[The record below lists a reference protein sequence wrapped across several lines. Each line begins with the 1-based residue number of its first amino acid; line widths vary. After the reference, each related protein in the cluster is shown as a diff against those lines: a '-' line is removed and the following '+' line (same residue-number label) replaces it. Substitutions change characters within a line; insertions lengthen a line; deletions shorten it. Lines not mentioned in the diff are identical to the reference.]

1 MAERS
6 WCPSL
11 HAEPSVS
18 GWPFSKKAGVGA
30 HSEHAAVDV
39 FSAQWGASVAA
50 NNSVSATQVAGELTA
65 SFQRRFHRFDAAI
78 VCSKANRFLWPPHFG
93 VATPCNEDCVL
104 TGRVAVCLDI
114 LAMGQTPI
122 NAAELAIPSDGI
134 DAFLS
139 LMARRSAESNGS
151 FASDSVTKLVA
162 LPSADTV
169 ASLTEIIGSLM
180 SSKGVM
186 ERLRGLVVCGA
197 SAATADD
204 VLAEFLSSATKL
216 EELCLVNCALE
227 NTVTALMEAVKNTEM
242 KRLGLERSDLG
253 IGSSNSASEGL
264 TTSFCEALKVNKFL
278 TSLNLSNTNLD
289 TTFVVA
295 LIDALLESDTKLLP
309 EDLGEDAE
317 EVLGWSLE
325 GRLDKAAFV
334 SGGDRD
340 DSNASLIDDETVG
353 DDDDATPSPDAS
365 ESDAGEDDADDKD
378 SGDEEADGDAEDEE
392 GSEEEEEEEEEEEA
406 AHEAKAR
413 RLRERQEKEEW
424 QLQQKRIRH
433 ELKVLL
439 QSELWERSDL
449 AHEYYQGLQDI
460 VAINS
465 APIANRRAAERQQKK
480 EAYCS
485 RRSGWSRLETLILR
499 GNQVGDRG
507 CKKLA
512 CLLRDEVPLSEEE
525 VVQRQEAID
534 AMRGSFGERLGA
546 ARSVVERGEKRA
558 WRELL
563 RKAQRESP
571 DFAIERRTSIS
582 AALSD
587 LDEED
592 EYAKEAPP
600 VLLTN
605 VERSP
610 SSSSVEESPASDGDG
625 DTEASSGFNPEEQRE
640 WQEWVAQA
648 LPHMPVALTKKGMNT
663 IRAIDLGSCG
673 ISRKGVQ
680 TLAEVLKTN
689 KVLETLCLR
698 HNPIGSSAPAKKHAQ
713 PEDGLTIFPEFAEF
727 AEMLSVNGAVCH
739 LDMGYCHLSPDDVRA
754 VAEALRHNTSMVTLS
769 LEGNQLGVDEGY
781 QQQTYAHSYIYELWM
796 TAARPGSALRNLNM
810 DHNHIATCLWQEEVA
825 ALAALCGQLT
835 SLSLSHVGLRLR
847 HLEAW
852 SEALLPEDPSYSPTV
867 RVLHLAHN
875 ELATEADGAALG
887 LLLRHF
893 TALEELSVEEHP
905 LLGSSGV
912 AAALEYLP
920 ATMRRLNCTAT
931 GLTTPCVG
939 AAQNPVLPVAVV
951 KQLTCLLLGDV
962 EAPTVMA
969 LGEWVTFM
977 KRAAPRQ
984 LQFLS
989 LWARGMVGREAD
1001 VMPLQLE
1008 LAQTCPSLLHMDSG
1022 FQPEFH
1028 ASTFASNCFEQ
1039 MEQLL
1044 FLRRMRCAAEQSKV

>member
-1 MAERS
+1 
-6 WCPSL
+6 
-11 HAEPSVS
+11 
-18 GWPFSKKAGVGA
+18 
-30 HSEHAAVDV
+30 
-39 FSAQWGASVAA
+39 
-50 NNSVSATQVAGELTA
+50 
-65 SFQRRFHRFDAAI
+65 
-78 VCSKANRFLWPPHFG
+78 
-93 VATPCNEDCVL
+93 
-104 TGRVAVCLDI
+104 
-114 LAMGQTPI
+114 
-122 NAAELAIPSDGI
+122 
-134 DAFLS
+134 
-139 LMARRSAESNGS
+139 
-151 FASDSVTKLVA
+151 
-162 LPSADTV
+162 
-169 ASLTEIIGSLM
+169 M

>member
-1 MAERS
+1 MQFLERT
-6 WCPSL
+6 
-11 HAEPSVS
+11 A
-18 GWPFSKKAGVGA
+18 SKPPATFFQLKGVP
-30 HSEHAAVDV
+30 
-39 FSAQWGASVAA
+39 
-50 NNSVSATQVAGELTA
+50 TQVAGELTA

-78 VCSKANRFLWPPHFG
+78 VCSKANRSLWPPHFG
-93 VATPCNEDCVL
+93 AVTPCDEDSVL

-114 LAMGQTPI
+114 TAMGQTPI

-139 LMARRSAESNGS
+139 LMARRSAESNGR

-169 ASLTEIIGSLM
+169 ASLSEIIGSLV
-180 SSKGVM
+180 SSKPVM
-186 ERLRGLVVCGA
+186 ERLSGLVACGA

-216 EELCLVNCALE
+216 EELCLVNCTLE

-253 IGSSNSASEGL
+253 IGSADSDCEGL

-317 EVLGWSLE
+317 EVTGWSLE

-334 SGGDRD
+334 SGGGRD
-340 DSNASLIDDETVG
+340 DSNASLTDDET
-353 DDDDATPSPDAS
+353 
-365 ESDAGEDDADDKD
+365 
-378 SGDEEADGDAEDEE
+378 
-392 GSEEEEEEEEEEEA
+392 
-406 AHEAKAR
+406 AR

-424 QLQQKRIRH
+424 QARQERIRQ
-433 ELKVLL
+433 ELKALL
-439 QSELWERSDL
+439 QSEVRERSDL
-449 AHEYYQGLQDI
+449 AHEYYQGLQDV
-460 VAINS
+460 VAINN
-465 APIANRRAAERQQKK
+465 APIANLRATERQQKK

-485 RRSGWSRLETLILR
+485 RRSGWSRLETLVLR

-507 CKKLA
+507 CRKLA
-512 CLLRDEVPLSEEE
+512 SLLRDEVPLSEEE

-534 AMRGSFGERLGA
+534 AIRGSFGERLGA
-546 ARSVVERGEKRA
+546 ARRAVERREKRA

-563 RKAQRESP
+563 RKAQKESP
-571 DFAIERRTSIS
+571 DFAIDRRTSIS

-610 SSSSVEESPASDGDG
+610 SSSSVDESPASDGDG

-663 IRAIDLGSCG
+663 IRVIDLGSCG
-673 ISRKGVQ
+673 ISRKGVK

-727 AEMLSVNGAVCH
+727 AEMLSVNGALCH

-754 VAEALRHNTSMVTLS
+754 VAGALRNNTSMVTLS

-781 QQQTYAHSYIYELWM
+781 QQQTHAHSYIYELWM

-825 ALAALCGQLT
+825 ALAAVCGQLT

-852 SEALLPEDPSYSPTV
+852 SEALPPEDPSYSPAV
-867 RVLHLAHN
+867 RVLHLARN

-931 GLTTPCVG
+931 GLTTPRVG

-951 KQLTCLLLGDV
+951 EQLTCLLLGDV
-962 EAPTVMA
+962 EAPTVTA
-969 LGEWVTFM
+969 LGEWVDFV

-989 LWARGMVGREAD
+989 LWTRGMAGKEAD

-1008 LAQTCPSLLHMDSG
+1008 LAQTCPSLLHVDSG

-1039 MEQLL
+1039 MERLL
-1044 FLRRMRCAAEQSKV
+1044 FPRRMRCAAEQSKV

>member
-1 MAERS
+1 
-6 WCPSL
+6 
-11 HAEPSVS
+11 
-18 GWPFSKKAGVGA
+18 
-30 HSEHAAVDV
+30 
-39 FSAQWGASVAA
+39 
-50 NNSVSATQVAGELTA
+50 
-65 SFQRRFHRFDAAI
+65 
-78 VCSKANRFLWPPHFG
+78 
-93 VATPCNEDCVL
+93 
-104 TGRVAVCLDI
+104 
-114 LAMGQTPI
+114 
-122 NAAELAIPSDGI
+122 
-134 DAFLS
+134 
-139 LMARRSAESNGS
+139 
-151 FASDSVTKLVA
+151 
-162 LPSADTV
+162 
-169 ASLTEIIGSLM
+169 M
-180 SSKGVM
+180 SSKPVI
-186 ERLRGLVVCGA
+186 EQLSGLVACGA

-204 VLAEFLSSATKL
+204 VLAEFLVSAIKL
-216 EELCLVNCALE
+216 EELCLVNCMLE

-242 KRLGLERSDLG
+242 KRLSLARSDLG
-253 IGSSNSASEGL
+253 VGSADSDSEGL

-295 LIDALLESDTKLLP
+295 LIDALLGSDTKLLP
-309 EDLGEDAE
+309 ENLDEDGEE
-317 EVLGWSLE
+317 ITGWSLE

-334 SGGDRD
+334 SGGGQD
-340 DSNASLIDDETVG
+340 DSNASLTDDETVG

-365 ESDAGEDDADDKD
+365 ESDAGENDEGDRD
-378 SGDEEADGDAEDEE
+378 SDDEEADDDDEDEE
-392 GSEEEEEEEEEEEA
+392 GSEEEEEET

-413 RLRERQEKEEW
+413 KQRERQEKEEW
-424 QLQQKRIRH
+424 RAQQKRIRQ

-439 QSELWERSDL
+439 HSEVQERRDL
-449 AHEYYQGLQDI
+449 AHEYYRGLQDV

-465 APIANRRAAERQQKK
+465 DPIANLRAAERQQKK

-485 RRSGWSRLETLILR
+485 RRSGWSRLETLVLR
-499 GNQVGDRG
+499 GIQVGDRG

-525 VVQRQEAID
+525 VAQRQEAID
-534 AMRGSFGERLGA
+534 AMRDSFRERLGA
-546 ARSVVERGEKRA
+546 ARNAVERGEKMA

-571 DFAIERRTSIS
+571 GFATKSRTSVS

-605 VERSP
+605 VERSR
-610 SSSSVEESPASDGDG
+610 SSSSVDESPASDGDA
-625 DTEASSGFNPEEQRE
+625 DTEGSSGLNPEEQRE

-648 LPHMPVALTKKGMNT
+648 LPHVPVALTKKGMNT
-663 IRAIDLGSCG
+663 IRVIDLGSCG

-680 TLAEVLKTN
+680 ALAEVLKTN
-689 KVLETLCLR
+689 RVLETLCLR
-698 HNPIGSSAPAKKHAQ
+698 HNPVGSSAPAKKHAQ

-727 AEMLSVNGAVCH
+727 AEMLSVNGALCH
-739 LDMGYCHLSPDDVRA
+739 LDMGYCSLSPDDVRA

-781 QQQTYAHSYIYELWM
+781 QQQTHAHSYIYELWM

-810 DHNHIATCLWQEEVA
+810 DHNHIATSLWHEEVA
-825 ALAALCGQLT
+825 ALAAVCGQLT
-835 SLSLSHVGLRLR
+835 SLSLSHIGLRLR
-847 HLEAW
+847 HLQAW
-852 SEALLPEDPSYSPTV
+852 SEALPPVDPSYSPTV
-867 RVLHLAHN
+867 RILHLARN

-951 KQLTCLLLGDV
+951 EQLTCLLLGDV
-962 EAPTVMA
+962 EAPTVTA
-969 LGEWVTFM
+969 LAEWVTFV
-977 KRAAPRQ
+977 KRAAPRH

-989 LWARGMVGREAD
+989 LWSRGMAGREAD
-1001 VMPLQLE
+1001 LMPLQLE
-1008 LAQTCPSLLHMDSG
+1008 LVQTCPSLLHVDSG

-1039 MEQLL
+1039 MERLL
-1044 FLRRMRCAAEQSKV
+1044 FPRRMMCRGAEQGLAVATTVTLRS